1 MIQSGQPATSAP
13 ANGANAAAAAAA
25 PPAASGGG
33 SSAATTAG
41 PEIEPVFPA
50 IGDRGRRARGPAT
63 ARAAAAAAAA
73 AAPAPGLPG
82 ATRPAAARTA
92 WSTSPAAVGET
103 MVVRRT
109 VRAGEQV
116 YAAGGHLVVIGSV
129 NPGAEV
135 LADGDI
141 HVYGA
146 LRGRALAGLA
156 SSAKSRIFATVFDP
170 ELIAIASVY
179 THMESR
185 PAEAA
190 NGMAI
195 EALLEGTE
203 IKFRPFS
210 DGRSG

>member
-1 MIQSGQPATSAP
+1 MIQSGQPSASTST
-13 ANGANAAAAAAA
+13 NGANATATAAAS
-25 PPAASGGG
+25 PAVNG
-33 SSAATTAG
+33 SSSSAPTSG
-41 PEIEPVFPA
+41 PVIEPVFPA
-50 IGDRGRRARGPAT
+50 IGDRGRRARSNTT
-63 ARAAAAAAAA
+63 ARVDAAAAAAAA

-82 ATRPAAARTA
+82 ATRPGAARTA
-92 WSTSPAAVGET
+92 WTTGPANIGET

-190 NGMAI
+190 NGMAV

-210 DGRSG
+210 DGRG